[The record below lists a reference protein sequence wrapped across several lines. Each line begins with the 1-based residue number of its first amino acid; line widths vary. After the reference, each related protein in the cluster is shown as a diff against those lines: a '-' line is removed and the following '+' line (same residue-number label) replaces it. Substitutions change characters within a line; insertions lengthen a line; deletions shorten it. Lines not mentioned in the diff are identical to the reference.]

1 MRLDCFQKYEKLYV
15 IKLPYYFQDVGFMK
29 TYFVVVTC
37 RNSENSIEDALNSL
51 KNQTLKP
58 EYVIVIDDGSKDKT
72 SEILKRLQN
81 SWNKLYVITN
91 PDLGYDI
98 GRVASNWNK
107 AIKFAEELKLTKTDY
122 HMITT
127 DDTIYEEPY
136 AEKIV
141 KMLDVEPNI
150 AIASGNYDQNVYVTP
165 HGAGRFV
172 RNSFFDTYHHFYPEK
187 MGYESLVL
195 HTANRHG
202 YTYKVFNDARFIHT
216 RELGK
221 DHHFYEFGAS
231 MRTLG
236 YHPLFV
242 MGRFFLYFVKGRPI
256 GRRGA
261 IYMLYHYLKYTPK
274 DVGYDSMYD
283 SDTRGFIRDS
293 QCRKIKNILKGKMT
307 KN

>member
-1 MRLDCFQKYEKLYV
+1 MKLS
-15 IKLPYYFQDVGFMK
+15 YYFQDAGFMK
-29 TYFVVVTC
+29 TYFIIVTC
-37 RNSENSIEDALNSL
+37 RNSEDKIEDALNSL

-58 EYVIVIDDGSKDKT
+58 EYVIVIDDGSTDKT
-72 SEILKRLQN
+72 PEILERMRNNWNRL
-81 SWNKLYVITN
+81 YIITN

-107 AIKFAEELKLTKTDY
+107 AIKFVEELKLTKTDY

-127 DDTIYEEPY
+127 DDTIYEEQY

-141 KMLDVEPNI
+141 KMLDTNPKI
-150 AIASGNYDQNVYVTP
+150 AFASGNYDENVYITP

-172 RNSFFDTYHHFYPEK
+172 RNSFFDIHHHFYPEK

-195 HTANRHG
+195 HTANRYG
-202 YTYKVFNDARFIHT
+202 YSYKMFNDARFRHT
-216 RELGK
+216 RKLGK

-242 MGRFFLYFVKGRPI
+242 MGRFFLYFFKGKPL
-256 GRRGA
+256 GRKGA

-274 DVGYDSMYD
+274 DEGYDSMYD
-283 SDTRGFIRDS
+283 SKTRKFIRDI
-293 QCRKIKNILKGKMT
+293 QLRRIKNILKGKIT
-307 KN
+307 NT

>member
-1 MRLDCFQKYEKLYV
+1 MKLS
-15 IKLPYYFQDVGFMK
+15 YYFQDAGFMK
-29 TYFVVVTC
+29 TYFIILTC
-37 RNSENSIEDALNSL
+37 RNSEDKIEDALNSL

-58 EYVIVIDDGSKDKT
+58 EYVIVIDDGSTDKT
-72 SEILKRLQN
+72 PEILERMRNNWNRL
-81 SWNKLYVITN
+81 YIITN

-107 AIKFAEELKLTKTDY
+107 AIKFVEELKLTKTDY

-127 DDTIYEEPY
+127 DDTIYEEQY

-141 KMLDVEPNI
+141 KMLDTNPKI
-150 AIASGNYDQNVYVTP
+150 AFASGNYDENVYITP

-172 RNSFFDTYHHFYPEK
+172 RNSFFDIHHHFYPEK

-195 HTANRHG
+195 HTANRYG
-202 YTYKVFNDARFIHT
+202 YSYKMFNDARFRHT
-216 RELGK
+216 RKLGK

-242 MGRFFLYFVKGRPI
+242 MGRFFLYFFKGKPL
-256 GRRGA
+256 GRKGA

-274 DVGYDSMYD
+274 DEGYDSMYD
-283 SDTRGFIRDS
+283 SKTRKFIRDI
-293 QCRKIKNILKGKMT
+293 QLRRIKNILKGKIT
-307 KN
+307 NT